1 MSWLRAARLAAVYGL
16 KAAADAIGR
25 SMEVDSHVHLRW
37 HSGAWE
43 HDVGATTL
51 YLVRA
56 NGDPI
61 SPRETVGV
69 SHMGPVVVIHE
80 WTPDAGPQAWIV
92 RADREVP
99 DGSLGRAWREAAEAY
114 DRELL
119 ARVEAANEGHDGEIA
134 GTPGDEGRGG

>member
-16 KAAADAIGR
+16 KKAADAIGR

-37 HSGAWE
+37 HPEPWE
-43 HDVGATTL
+43 HDVGTTTL

-56 NGDPI
+56 NGEAI
-61 SPRETVGV
+61 TPRNTAGM
-69 SHMGPVVVIHE
+69 SHMGPLVVVHE

-92 RADREVP
+92 RADQEVV
-99 DGSLGRAWREAAEAY
+99 DGTLGREWREAAEAY

-119 ARVEAANEGHDGEIA
+119 ARVEAENEGHG
-134 GTPGDEGRGG
+134 